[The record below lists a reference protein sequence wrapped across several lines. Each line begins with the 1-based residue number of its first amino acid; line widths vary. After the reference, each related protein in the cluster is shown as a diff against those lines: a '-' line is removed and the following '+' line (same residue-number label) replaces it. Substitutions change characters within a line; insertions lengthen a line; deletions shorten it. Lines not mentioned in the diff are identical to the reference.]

1 MIPDT
6 NTDLEAKLST
16 DIPAPPA
23 PSWDGM
29 RARVADGAEAEGLLD
44 VAYTWADSPVGTLL
58 VAATPVGVVRLAFD
72 TNGWDDVLE
81 DLAARVSPRVLEA
94 PTRLDGVRREL
105 DEYFAGHRTR
115 FDTPFDLAL
124 TTRFR
129 REVLAATAR
138 IPYGDTGTYTSVA
151 AEAGNARA
159 VRAAGSALATNPVAI
174 IVPCHRVLRSD
185 GTLGGYGGGLD
196 RKELLLELESGYPP
210 S

>member
-6 NTDLEAKLST
+6 HTDLEAKLST

-58 VAATPVGVVRLAFD
+58 VAATPTGVVRLAFD

-94 PTRLDGVRREL
+94 PARLDGVRREL
-105 DEYFAGHRTR
+105 DEYFAGQRTR